1 MVSIKTSLAMSE
13 NCTLFLAPLNG
24 SGTLPDVNELKRSLE
39 NGSEEVKIEAMK
51 SVLAMLSSGSSTVN
65 SLLMTIIRFVMP
77 NQKNKLLKKL
87 VLLYFEMIPKVD
99 GEGRLLS
106 EMILVCNALRSEL
119 EHPNEY
125 VRGVTLR
132 FLCRI
137 KEAEIIE
144 PLDRS
149 IRLCLVLNHHS
160 LVAHCHFNGSFI
172 RSTVTRMLEKT
183 PLWLFLVFLISG
195 TIPSSPM
202 PPN

>member
-1 MVSIKTSLAMSE
+1 MTVSNA
-13 NCTLFLAPLNG
+13 CTLFVAPVNNC
-24 SGTLPDVNELKRSLE
+24 LPEVGELKKNLE
-39 NGSEEVKIEAMK
+39 NGSEEVKIDAMK
-51 SVLAMLSSGSSTVN
+51 DVLALLSAGNGAGAS

-99 GEGRLLS
+99 GDGKLLS

-132 FLCRI
+132 FLTRI
-137 KEAEIIE
+137 YEPEIIE

-149 IRLCLVLNHHS
+149 IRLCLVGYP
-160 LVAHCHFNGSFI
+160 CCYY
-172 RSTVTRMLEKT
+172 
-183 PLWLFLVFLISG
+183 
-195 TIPSSPM
+195 
-202 PPN
+202 